1 MGNQALQRTPASAP
15 TVFFTSR
22 MTEMDYPLRRRPYVE
37 RANGPPRMAN
47 ASRKPRN
54 MLPYME
60 RSTGY
65 PLTRYN
71 H

>member
-1 MGNQALQRTPASAP
+1 MGNQAIQRAPASAP
-15 TVFFTSR
+15 TVFFTSH

-37 RANGPPRMAN
+37 RANGPPRTAH
-47 ASRKPRN
+47 ASRKPRH

-65 PLTRYN
+65 PLTRNNY
-71 H
+71 